1 MTSDYSLDLQSW
13 DLHITLESVHST
25 HANRAASDDFN
36 LQLKDVCWDLPLT
49 APVATGSFTV
59 DLWSTHQLTFSAMNT
74 PWGDYCGGFTYTVEY
89 VTGPL
94 YTGLVSETKPDG
106 PFRWITFGAEMIT

>member
-1 MTSDYSLDLQSW
+1 MMAQLWRGEEITRAVILGDVSEELDEIYADDAIVNVVTTDYTLDLESW

-49 APVATGSFTV
+49 APVATPGSFNV
-59 DLWSTHQLTFSAMNT
+59 DLWSTHQRTFSAMNT
-74 PWGDYCGGFTYTVEY
+74 
-89 VTGPL
+89 
-94 YTGLVSETKPDG
+94 
-106 PFRWITFGAEMIT
+106 